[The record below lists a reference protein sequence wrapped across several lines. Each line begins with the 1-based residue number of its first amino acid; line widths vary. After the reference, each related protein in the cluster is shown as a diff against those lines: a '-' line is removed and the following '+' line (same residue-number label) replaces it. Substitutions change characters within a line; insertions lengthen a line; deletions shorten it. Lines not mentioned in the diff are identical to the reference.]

1 METKT
6 GTIVTLK
13 KENGYGFIKPDGA
26 EERKEDLFFH
36 ARGVL
41 SPSFHQLKIGERVE
55 YLVREVSKGNEAYD
69 LVVM

>member
-1 METKT
+1 METKY
-6 GTIVTLK
+6 GTIVTMK
-13 KENGYGFIKPDGA
+13 KEKGYGFIRPDGT

>member
-1 METKT
+1 METKY
-6 GTIVTLK
+6 GTITAMK
-13 KENGYGFIKPDGA
+13 KEKGYGFIRPDGA